1 MPASERTVDIKCG
14 WLFPFHFLFLGGGI
28 LLGGIGVML
37 TYPVIGTVLI
47 IAGAV
52 MLTAQE
58 GTEINP
64 ATHIYRE
71 YNSFLFIK
79 TGSGKRYQGL
89 EKIFINPVKLRQGFY
104 APHGTASTSITYVEY
119 NAYLKFSDGARI
131 FLVSGKNKK
140 KLIRDLSEVAR
151 RLNIPLQDNTAV
163 AH

>member
-1 MPASERTVDIKCG
+1 MSAPEGTVDIKCG

-37 TYPVIGTVLI
+37 TYPLIGAILI

-52 MLTAQE
+52 ILTAQE

-64 ATHIYRE
+64 ASHIYRE

-79 TGSGKRYQGL
+79 TGSEKRYQDL
-89 EKIFINPVKLRQGFY
+89 EKIYINPVKLRQTFY
-104 APHGTASTSITYVEY
+104 APRGTASTSMSYVEY

-140 KLIRDLSEVAR
+140 KLIRDLGDVAR
-151 RLNIPLQDNTAV
+151 RLNIPLQDNAAV
-163 AH
+163 H